1 MADRHGR
8 VPMPAVL
15 EPPEGLIDEE
25 QRIRYIQ
32 LLRPQPLRSFTDP
45 VRLTGAVDA
54 LRSAFI
60 RCTRAAPPGDSI
72 AAVAAQPALADGR
85 IESWLLPTTRSFL
98 TRTAPWTCST
108 TSRRPCES
116 GVLGAAPMQAVR
128 HTLGCA
134 RSSSLAASVRC
145 EGSGPADCC
154 SSIPASAATHAR
166 RSQLRVA
173 SVLGSTKFWGT
184 CSSTT
189 RCPARRTLRLERV
202 ADEVPRFGGAP
213 RLWPV

>member
-1 MADRHGR
+1 MPDRHGR

-32 LLRPQPLRSFTDP
+32 RLRPQPLRSFTDP
-45 VRLTGAVDA
+45 VRLTGAADA

-60 RCTRAAPPGDSI
+60 RTRVAPPGDPI

-116 GVLGAAPMQAVR
+116 GVRRCSYAGRAAHSRLREEQQSGGVRPMRREWARRLLLVHSGVCR
-128 HTLGCA
+128 YACETLAAA
-134 RSSSLAASVRC
+134 RS
-145 EGSGPADCC
+145 E
-154 SSIPASAATHAR
+154 
-166 RSQLRVA
+166 RVGLHE
-173 SVLGSTKFWGT
+173 VLGHLLKYDQMSCATN
-184 CSSTT
+184 S
-189 RCPARRTLRLERV
+189 
-202 ADEVPRFGGAP
+202 AP
-213 RLWPV
+213 RTGGG